1 MKPFTFQNW
10 SFFYLTFTVKK
21 LSHSTCKKMT
31 HCQDW
36 DIDNYKSEHEP
47 KHHWALKK
55 AFIEF
60 HKDRFP
66 EHELVGLQTRLYI
79 LHK

>member
-1 MKPFTFQNW
+1 
-10 SFFYLTFTVKK
+10 
-21 LSHSTCKKMT
+21 MT

-55 AFIEF
+55 KFIEF

-66 EHELVGLQTRLYI
+66 EHELVGSCR
-79 LHK
+79 HKQSAMYVLNV